1 MSIFVMCAGF
11 FSKMFAK
18 EPQVITTTVE
28 SVVLLVEKEFLLQKA
43 ALEDFSAKKISENKY
58 LHSRAINLLKIVSE
72 KELEGKPNERLNRA
86 AFTAKNQLVNQMNK
100 LLEKLDPKERGN
112 SLNDARHYAG
122 ESYALLVNEI
132 NSVRKN
138 IAYTSFYLK
147 EEMKSLG
154 EALQSMVNLFHEMN
168 LEFNNASGF
177 FEFEKLKEKVGK
189 VLQKKNELIK
199 IGADIALLHQKI
211 SQKEELILTQ
221 NKKISDRK
229 SGSEMGRINAAEGEM
244 NKLMNE
250 KQELKTEISSLLLNI
265 DRPLARF
272 KQLVDSGR
280 WKIPNEEKEML
291 ALFLTNPMFALK
303 KDPKAD
309 VFKRVLSEVVK
320 AIEQGKIEL
329 KDKEKEKRLGALQEI
344 INFDFFGSVFWKMNE
359 IQKKQADLNKL
370 LEKSET
376 KRDIENEENKVKS
389 IENEIEENKGEIF
402 QKEKLLAN
410 SKKEIESELKEIKE
424 FAEKQLKKTVI
435 LEEVGY

>member
-1 MSIFVMCAGF
+1 MCAGF

-389 IENEIEENKGEIF
+389 IENEIEENKG
-402 QKEKLLAN
+402 
-410 SKKEIESELKEIKE
+410 
-424 FAEKQLKKTVI
+424 
-435 LEEVGY
+435 